1 MDFRDK
7 VLREGSVVFADIPA
21 PPMNLLRPAWSET
34 LFFSFSEHAGSVS
47 RIRGNCHVDVLPQT

>member
-34 LFFSFSEHAGSVS
+34 LFFSFSEHVGLSLT
-47 RIRGNCHVDVLPQT
+47 HPW